1 MKLAGYTRINGSLPE
16 LTRPIFSTDE
26 GRYVL
31 GLMHQER
38 LYMPLNLQRK
48 LLAILAQVDIPR
60 ANLDTHLV
68 SGIPSLS
75 PPRDPGYWLSRE
87 GYDSTS
93 LQPPILITRFNG
105 SFNGSAKSIH
115 LNSGHKFGVLAKK
128 LVFKLHSDNSIYDVS
143 PRVFV
148 DFSEFR
154 LTKEELCDEKGELLP
169 ADGDTSEGGGGDDSM
184 EESES

>member
-1 MKLAGYTRINGSLPE
+1 MS
-16 LTRPIFSTDE
+16 
-26 GRYVL
+26 
-31 GLMHQER
+31 HER
-38 LYMPLNLQRK
+38 QK
-48 LLAILAQVDIPR
+48 LLAILAQVDIRR

-105 SFNGSAKSIH
+105 SFNGSAKSIQ
-115 LNSGHKFGVLAKK
+115 LGSGRNFGVLAKN
-128 LVFKLHSDNSIYDVS
+128 LSFKLHNDNSIYDVS
-143 PRVFV
+143 PRGFV